1 MKFKRILA
9 ISLAAAAFIFSSC
22 SKEDVKTGVDASKPG
37 VTDLAYDDIN
47 SSKDALA
54 FTWDASEAVAA
65 GATSFTVQLMKTT
78 DGSDATNYDNSLSQT
93 IQVTDSPND
102 AVIISGHSSGQKYT
116 VRARANYPRSI
127 YSDWIWLQ
135 NGSEKAVV
143 KVGAGV
149 VNESLN
155 APSILSTE
163 PTDKSIKVVWDE
175 IAGAK
180 SYTVEYKKASD
191 SNWSSMEISGKTV
204 TIQNLEE
211 GTDYQIRVCVTGT
224 TEYSTVVD
232 VTTLV
237 PVGLRKEIST
247 GAQLVE
253 WLSLVDAT
261 ASDTYKLTA
270 DIDLKGLT
278 VEPGKAFFGT
288 FDGQGHSIKNWN
300 SATPLFETNS
310 GTIKNIVIDAS
321 CSFNV
326 TDLIFGTIVR
336 DNQGTISG
344 CTNNA
349 AVKFTTDDTFELVL
363 VAGIAGQSKGDITD
377 CANYG
382 AVSVVSAQGLAGAA
396 AAGIAG
402 YQAGKVSGCTNKGDI
417 TLKALYTNAKT
428 DIKLYDVNLQTDQIP
443 SVGGLIG
450 FGGNGMSIEKSDNY
464 GTVTFDQSQ
473 IDKNPAGGN
482 LNSHM
487 IAGIIASSNGDI
499 TDCHNY
505 GPIIANVKSSDRTA
519 YSAVDYK
526 VYVGGIT
533 GGDYN
538 AKDQN
543 ATNITGCSNE
553 AEITVECDAA
563 KSNSAIG
570 GIVGWPSKESGAT
583 CMVSNCSNNGNITVK
598 GVSKSRIGGIEGGS
612 GKIEG
617 CTNTGDI
624 VVEGADPTSV
634 VGAIAGFH
642 SGGYSFSNNI
652 AKGSVK
658 ANCAMGG
665 VGALIGNIGNA
676 THKEGTGAGCKVDC
690 NVTTQDATLATTGMI
705 VGLFNGNSKDINLGT
720 AASPIK
726 VKGSVNGTVLD
737 ASNFASY
744 LHGSTKYK
752 EGTHVFIAEY
762 GE

>member
-9 ISLAAAAFIFSSC
+9 ISLAAAAFVFASC
-22 SKEDVKTGVDASKPG
+22 TKEDVNSGVDASKPG

-54 FTWDASEAVAA
+54 FTWDASEAIAA
-65 GATSFTVQLMKTT
+65 GATSFTVQLMKTV
-78 DGSDATNYDNSLSQT
+78 DGSDATNYDNKLSQT
-93 IQVTDSPND
+93 VQVTDSPND
-102 AVIISGHSSGQKYT
+102 AVIISGHSAGQKYT
-116 VRARANYPRSI
+116 VRARANYPRSV
-127 YSDWIWLQ
+127 YSDWFWLQ
-135 NGSEKAVV
+135 NGSEMAVV
-143 KVGAGV
+143 KVGTGI

-191 SNWSSMEISGKTV
+191 SNWSSLEASGKSA

-224 TEYSTVVD
+224 TEYSTVVE

-300 SATPLFETNS
+300 STTPLFETNS

-326 TDLIFGTIVR
+326 TDLIFGTIAR

-349 AVKFTTDDTFELVL
+349 AVKFTTDDEFELVL

-377 CANYG
+377 CANNG

-402 YQAGKVSGCTNKGDI
+402 YQAGKVSGCTNKGNI

-428 DIKLYDVNLQTDQIP
+428 EIKLYEIDLQGSQIP
-443 SVGGLIG
+443 SIGGIVGY
-450 FGGNGMSIEKSDNY
+450 GGDGMSIEKSNNY
-464 GTVTFDQSQ
+464 GAVTFDHSQ
-473 IDKNPAGGN
+473 IDKNPAGAN

-487 IAGIIASSNGDI
+487 IGGIIASANGDI

-505 GPIIANVKSSDRTA
+505 GPIVANAKSSDGAAYTA
-519 YSAVDYK
+519 ADYK
-526 VYVGGIT
+526 LYVGGIS

-538 AKDQN
+538 AKGQV
-543 ATNITGCSNE
+543 ATSIINCSNE
-553 AEITVECDAA
+553 AAITFDSNSD
-563 KSNSAIG
+563 KSNSAVG
-570 GIVGWPSKESGAT
+570 GIVGWPGNESGAKT
-583 CMVSNCSNNGNITVK
+583 KVSNCVNSGDITIKGNSTA
-598 GVSKSRIGGIEGGS
+598 RIGGIEGGS
-612 GKIEG
+612 GNVDD
-617 CTNTGDI
+617 CTNTGNI
-624 VVEGADPTSV
+624 LVEGAGVKSV

-642 SGGYSFSNNI
+642 SGGYTFTNNI

-658 ANCAMGG
+658 ADCAIGG
-665 VGALIGNIGNA
+665 VAALIGNIGNA
-676 THKEGTGAGCKVDC
+676 THKEGVIAGCKVDC
-690 NVTTQDATLATTGMI
+690 NVTSQDAELATTGMI
-705 VGLFNGNSKDINLGT
+705 VGLFNGNSKNINLGT

-744 LHGSTKYK
+744 LHGSSKYK
-752 EGTHVFIAEY
+752 EGTHVFVAEY

>member
-9 ISLAAAAFIFSSC
+9 ISLAAAAFVFASC
-22 SKEDVKTGVDASKPG
+22 TKEDVKTGVDASKPG

-54 FTWDASEAVAA
+54 FTWDASEAIAA
-65 GATSFTVQLMKTT
+65 GATSFTVQLMKTV
-78 DGSDATNYDNSLSQT
+78 DGSDATNYDNKLSQT
-93 IQVTDSPND
+93 VQVTDSPND
-102 AVIISGHSSGQKYT
+102 AVIISGHSAGQKYT
-116 VRARANYPRSI
+116 VRARANYPRSV
-127 YSDWIWLQ
+127 YSDWFWLQ
-135 NGSEKAVV
+135 NGSEVAVV

-191 SNWSSMEISGKTV
+191 SNWSSLEASGKSA

-224 TEYSTVVD
+224 TEYSTVVN

-261 ASDTYKLTA
+261 ASDTYKLVA
-270 DIDLKGLT
+270 DIDLKGLA

-326 TDLIFGTIVR
+326 TDLIFGTIAR

-363 VAGIAGQSKGDITD
+363 VAGIAGQSKGNITD
-377 CANYG
+377 CANNG

-417 TLKALYTNAKT
+417 TLTALYTNDKT
-428 DIKLYDVNLQTDQIP
+428 DIKLYEVNLKDTQVPTIGGI
-443 SVGGLIG
+443 VGY
-450 FGGNGMSIEKSDNY
+450 GGDGMSIETSKNY
-464 GTVTFDQSQ
+464 GVITYTHSQ
-473 IDKNPAGGN
+473 INNNPKKAN
-482 LNSHM
+482 LNRHQ
-487 IAGIIASSNGDI
+487 IGGIIGSSNGDI

-505 GPIIANVKSSDRTA
+505 GEIVATVKTSDGAT
-519 YSAVDYK
+519 YSDYDYI
-526 VYVGGIT
+526 VGVGGIT
-533 GGDYN
+533 GGDYYG
-538 AKDQN
+538 KGQD
-543 ATNITGCSNE
+543 ATNITNCSNE
-553 AEITVECDAA
+553 AAITVDCDAS
-563 KSNSAIG
+563 KSNSTVG
-570 GIVGWPSKESGAT
+570 GIVGWPGVENNTAT
-583 CMVSNCSNNGNITVK
+583 TKVSNCNNSGDITVK
-598 GVSKSRIGGIEGGS
+598 GTAKVRIGGIEGGS
-612 GKIEG
+612 GNIEG
-617 CTNTGDI
+617 CTNTSKI
-624 VVEGADPTSV
+624 TVESAISSSV
-634 VGAIAGFH
+634 VGGLVGFHTQTHSFLNNTVKGVTIKVDCPMAGVGGLIAG
-642 SGGYSFSNNI
+642 
-652 AKGSVK
+652 
-658 ANCAMGG
+658 MGNY
-665 VGALIGNIGNA
+665 A
-676 THKEGTGAGCKVDC
+676 HKVTGCKVDC
-690 NVTTQDATLATTGMI
+690 NIT
-705 VGLFNGNSKDINLGT
+705 SKDDTFAYTGIVIGT
-720 AASPIK
+720 FGGANANEIGTSDSPVK
-726 VKGSVNGTVLD
+726 VKGSINGIVLD
-737 ASNFASY
+737 ASNYASY
-744 LHGSTKYK
+744 LN
-752 EGTHVFIAEY
+752 GTNKFNAGAHVIIAEY